1 MFVETHPLVLLAFAL
16 GGLVAGS
23 FANVVI
29 HRDRARVGLFSGPFV
44 CPECGEPS
52 PWYERIPVLSY
63 VISGGKRRR
72 CGHKIRIRD
81 PLVEVVMALT
91 WTLLAARF
99 GISAILPAL
108 LAFAFTLV
116 TVSAVDLDER
126 RIPNKVML
134 PMSILAAILL
144 VGATLIEGEPSLIV
158 RMLVGGLAYAVP
170 MFILGVVAPGSM
182 GMGDVKLAAYLGAH
196 LAWLSYSHIMVG
208 AFLGFLIGAVL
219 GLLLIALRRKGRKD
233 TLPFGP
239 SMAIGA
245 FLVLFVGSLAQV
257 LNP

>member
-1 MFVETHPLVLLAFAL
+1 MFEETRPLVLLAFAL
-16 GGLVAGS
+16 GGLIAGA
-23 FANVVI
+23 FALVLV
-29 HRDRARVGLFSGPFV
+29 HRDRARVSLFRGPFI
-44 CPECGEPS
+44 CPDCDRPS
-52 PWYERIPVLSY
+52 PFYERLPVVSY
-63 VISGGKRRR
+63 LIGRGKRPG
-72 CGHKIRIRD
+72 CGHKIRVRD
-81 PLVEVVMALT
+81 PLVEVVMAAG
-91 WTLLAARF
+91 WTLMAARF
-99 GISAILPAL
+99 GLSLILPAF
-108 LAFAFTLV
+108 LAFVFTLV

-126 RIPNKVML
+126 RIPNKILL
-134 PMSILAAILL
+134 PMSIVAAILL
-144 VGATLIEGEPSLIV
+144 AGPAAIEGEYGTIG
-158 RMLVGGLAYAVP
+158 RMLIGGLSYAVP

-196 LAWLSYSHIMVG
+196 LAWLSLSHVLVG

-245 FLVLFVGSLAQV
+245 FLIVFVGSLSQV